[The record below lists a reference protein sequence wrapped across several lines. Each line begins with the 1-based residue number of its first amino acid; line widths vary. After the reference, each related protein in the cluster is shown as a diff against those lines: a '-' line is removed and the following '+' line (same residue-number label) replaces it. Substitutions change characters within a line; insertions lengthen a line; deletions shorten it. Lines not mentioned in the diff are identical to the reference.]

1 MVQFLGSEGWVR
13 RIDNDHLLAYRLQD
27 TRGGIFVALFLNVA
41 EVGGFLLFV
50 LQTFLMGI
58 EGDII
63 LLWMD
68 FAGEVGNLGYIVQ
81 RQSLLHAACQ
91 FDYRLFAHAIDKQVG
106 TAVAQDAGA
115 YAVLPVV
122 VVGEAAH
129 ARLDTAQED
138 GYVGV

>member
-58 EGDII
+58 SFVSYILFLTDDLII
-63 LLWMD
+63 KI
-68 FAGEVGNLGYIVQ
+68 GKQ
-81 RQSLLHAACQ
+81 RL
-91 FDYRLFAHAIDKQVG
+91 YRDSRGSCTYLI
-106 TAVAQDAGA
+106 
-115 YAVLPVV
+115 YSS
-122 VVGEAAH
+122 
-129 ARLDTAQED
+129 
-138 GYVGV
+138 